1 MHGCLRVC
9 YRQKGKI
16 GNEISLKMRYTKGG
30 IFWKKSTG
38 RPVPWTRTCAGLLS
52 ALHETES
59 WKRYAALRESV
70 MADEGTA
77 ALLRRFAAAQSAL
90 QMAAL
95 SGSEPREE
103 DTRAFEQLSALLYES
118 EEASEYLLAQ
128 MKVQQLVAQLMEKIT
143 REAGL
148 DIPLG

>member
-1 MHGCLRVC
+1 MDENLR
-9 YRQKGKI
+9 RAAD
-16 GNEISLKMRYTKGG
+16 E
-30 IFWKKSTG
+30 
-38 RPVPWTRTCAGLLS
+38 LLS

-95 SGSEPREE
+95 SGGEPREE
-103 DTRAFEQLSALLYES
+103 DTRASSSSAPFCTT
-118 EEASEYLLAQ
+118 ARRPAN
-128 MKVQQLVAQLMEKIT
+128 ICWP
-143 REAGL
+143 R
-148 DIPLG
+148 

>member
-1 MHGCLRVC
+1 MDENLR
-9 YRQKGKI
+9 R
-16 GNEISLKMRYTKGG
+16 
-30 IFWKKSTG
+30 
-38 RPVPWTRTCAGLLS
+38 AADDLLN

-59 WKRYAALRESV
+59 WKHYATLRESV

-95 SGSEPREE
+95 SGGEPREE

>member
-1 MHGCLRVC
+1 MDENLR
-9 YRQKGKI
+9 RAAD
-16 GNEISLKMRYTKGG
+16 E
-30 IFWKKSTG
+30 
-38 RPVPWTRTCAGLLS
+38 LLS

-95 SGSEPREE
+95 SGGEPREE
-103 DTRAFEQLSALLYES
+103 DTRAFEQHS

>member
-1 MHGCLRVC
+1 MDENLR
-9 YRQKGKI
+9 RAAD
-16 GNEISLKMRYTKGG
+16 E
-30 IFWKKSTG
+30 
-38 RPVPWTRTCAGLLS
+38 LLS
-52 ALHETES
+52 ALHQTES

-77 ALLRRFAAAQSAL
+77 LLRRFAAAQSAL

-95 SGSEPREE
+95 SGGEPREE
-103 DTRAFEQLSALLYES
+103 DTRAFEQLSALLYDS

>member
-1 MHGCLRVC
+1 MDENLR
-9 YRQKGKI
+9 RAADDPL
-16 GNEISLKMRYTKGG
+16 N
-30 IFWKKSTG
+30 
-38 RPVPWTRTCAGLLS
+38 

-90 QMAAL
+90 QMATL

-103 DTRAFEQLSALLYES
+103 DTRAFEQLSALLYDS

>member
-1 MHGCLRVC
+1 MDENLR
-9 YRQKGKI
+9 RAAD
-16 GNEISLKMRYTKGG
+16 E
-30 IFWKKSTG
+30 
-38 RPVPWTRTCAGLLS
+38 LLS

-118 EEASEYLLAQ
+118 EEASEYLKDVPMEKFYMAQ

>member
-1 MHGCLRVC
+1 MDENLR
-9 YRQKGKI
+9 RAAD
-16 GNEISLKMRYTKGG
+16 E
-30 IFWKKSTG
+30 
-38 RPVPWTRTCAGLLS
+38 LS
-52 ALHETES
+52 ALHQTES
-59 WKRYAALRESV
+59 WRRYAALRESV

-95 SGSEPREE
+95 SGGEPREE

-128 MKVQQLVAQLMEKIT
+128 MKVQPSLHRITADELKVQQLVAQLMEKIT

>member
-1 MHGCLRVC
+1 MDENLR
-9 YRQKGKI
+9 RAAD
-16 GNEISLKMRYTKGG
+16 E
-30 IFWKKSTG
+30 
-38 RPVPWTRTCAGLLS
+38 LLS
-52 ALHETES
+52 ALHATES

-77 ALLRRFAAAQSAL
+77 ALLRRLTPVFAVLTAL

>member
-1 MHGCLRVC
+1 MDENLR
-9 YRQKGKI
+9 RAAD
-16 GNEISLKMRYTKGG
+16 E
-30 IFWKKSTG
+30 
-38 RPVPWTRTCAGLLS
+38 LLS

-103 DTRAFEQLSALLYES
+103 DTRAFEQLSALLYDS
-118 EEASEYLLAQ
+118 EEASETAQIKAYKHIVSFLDAKGKTGLLDDIN
-128 MKVQQLVAQLMEKIT
+128 KVYEREKE
-143 REAGL
+143 RRGL
-148 DIPLG
+148 

>member
-1 MHGCLRVC
+1 MDENLR
-9 YRQKGKI
+9 R
-16 GNEISLKMRYTKGG
+16 
-30 IFWKKSTG
+30 
-38 RPVPWTRTCAGLLS
+38 AADDLLN

-70 MADEGTA
+70 MADEGTE

>member
-1 MHGCLRVC
+1 MRVC

-38 RPVPWTRTCAGLLS
+38 RPVPWTRTCAGRRMS
-52 ALHETES
+52 C
-59 WKRYAALRESV
+59 SV
-70 MADEGTA
+70 PCTKPK
-77 ALLRRFAAAQSAL
+77 
-90 QMAAL
+90 AAL

-128 MKVQQLVAQLMEKIT
+128 MKVQQLVAQMMEKIT

>member
-1 MHGCLRVC
+1 MDENLR
-9 YRQKGKI
+9 RAA
-16 GNEISLKMRYTKGG
+16 NE
-30 IFWKKSTG
+30 
-38 RPVPWTRTCAGLLS
+38 LLS
-52 ALHETES
+52 ALYETES

-95 SGSEPREE
+95 SGGEP
-103 DTRAFEQLSALLYES
+103 FEQLSALLYES

>member
-1 MHGCLRVC
+1 MDENLR
-9 YRQKGKI
+9 RAAD
-16 GNEISLKMRYTKGG
+16 E
-30 IFWKKSTG
+30 
-38 RPVPWTRTCAGLLS
+38 LLS

-95 SGSEPREE
+95 PAASPETRIPAPSSSSAPFCTKARRPASICWPR
-103 DTRAFEQLSALLYES
+103 
-118 EEASEYLLAQ
+118 
-128 MKVQQLVAQLMEKIT
+128 
-143 REAGL
+143 
-148 DIPLG
+148 